1 MGLAYVV
8 LAHKLP
14 EQVGRLIERLEH
26 PEDRVFVHVDAKQD
40 IRPFEREL
48 GPLVESGHVEWV
60 EPRIKCHWA
69 GPGHLMATLGA
80 AAQALAS
87 GHDFSHL
94 VLLTGQDYP
103 IRPTAEIRR
112 FFAEHRDKSF
122 LSWSFG
128 EEREVPDE
136 ERPGNERWY
145 WNGGRERIVS
155 RHYKLP
161 GREHP
166 LSFPNRFLPFIPTR
180 RWPEGL
186 VAVQG
191 LAYWSLTR
199 EAVAYCLDYARRR
212 PELGSYL
219 KRSFAPDENF
229 FQMVLLSS
237 DLAPQLVNE
246 DLRYLNWRVYHPR
259 TVTMDDLEPMLAS
272 RKLFARKF
280 DPEVDRAVMDAL
292 DEQARAAAPGE
303 VVHALG
309 A

>member
-1 MGLAYVV
+1 M
-8 LAHKLP
+8 
-14 EQVGRLIERLEH
+14 
-26 PEDRVFVHVDAKQD
+26 FVHVDAKQD

-48 GPLVESGHVEWV
+48 GPLVESGRVEWV

-103 IRPTAEIRR
+103 IRSTAEIRR

-155 RHYKLP
+155 RHY
-161 GREHP
+161 
-166 LSFPNRFLPFIPTR
+166 
-180 RWPEGL
+180 
-186 VAVQG
+186 
-191 LAYWSLTR
+191 
-199 EAVAYCLDYARRR
+199 
-212 PELGSYL
+212 
-219 KRSFAPDENF
+219 
-229 FQMVLLSS
+229 
-237 DLAPQLVNE
+237 
-246 DLRYLNWRVYHPR
+246 
-259 TVTMDDLEPMLAS
+259 
-272 RKLFARKF
+272 
-280 DPEVDRAVMDAL
+280 
-292 DEQARAAAPGE
+292 
-303 VVHALG
+303 
-309 A
+309 